1 VLDPDEDVRYLL
13 RISRCSNDDDVE
25 GPIDDDRD
33 YLDEINDRLELSGAL
48 DDEPLDESGEEPA
61 EYDLCS
67 DCRRKFSLEPQGS
80 RIVQILEFSEN

>member
-1 VLDPDEDVRYLL
+1 
-13 RISRCSNDDDVE
+13 
-25 GPIDDDRD
+25 
-33 YLDEINDRLELSGAL
+33 LDEINDRLELSGAL